1 MKRFHKMVAAVMAVA
16 TLATSMVPLSADA
29 LSFAEN
35 SKFTYDLAVEGTSDD
50 MVKVTFYTTYNPGLV
65 NLSVA
70 LKYDQSKLEFVKSN
84 MDLDYADVTLKAVAD
99 TPEKGMVV
107 TATGVR
113 PGSNGM
119 TASDYSA
126 PIYFSY
132 YFKIKDASEKRT
144 YDFSSCVITYKSQA
158 ENINFSKSIDV
169 NGEYPDETIE
179 KVVEK
184 SVYTRRIGD
193 ILPDNL
199 VDLDDAVNLLG
210 IVSFLDSCTAIG
222 AAYTAFLND
231 AMTAD
236 YSYTLQDGTT
246 GTYREH
252 FKDSLYANSV
262 PFAEIADCDQNGR
275 IEKNDA
281 DLLITYYA
289 QAASGQNPESLINN
303 ELSKVV
309 YADITM

>member
-1 MKRFHKMVAAVMAVA
+1 MRSLKKMAAAVMAVA
-16 TLATSMVPLSADA
+16 TLATSMVPFSADA
-29 LSFAEN
+29 LTFAEN
-35 SKFTYDLAVEGTSDD
+35 SKFAYDLDVEGTSDD

-113 PGSNGM
+113 PSGSEV
-119 TASDYSA
+119 TPCDYSA

-132 YFKIKDASEKRT
+132 YFKIKDTSKKRN

-184 SVYTRRIGD
+184 GIYTRRIGD

-210 IVSFLDSCTAIG
+210 IVSFLHGDWSSV
-222 AAYTAFLND
+222 
-231 AMTAD
+231 
-236 YSYTLQDGTT
+236 YSI
-246 GTYREH
+246 
-252 FKDSLYANSV
+252 FK
-262 PFAEIADCDQNGR
+262 
-275 IEKNDA
+275 
-281 DLLITYYA
+281 
-289 QAASGQNPESLINN
+289 
-303 ELSKVV
+303 
-309 YADITM
+309 

>member
-1 MKRFHKMVAAVMAVA
+1 MRRFKKMTAAVMAVA

-29 LSFAEN
+29 LYFAED
-35 SKFTYDLAVEGTSDD
+35 SKFTYDLTVQGTTDD
-50 MVKVTFYTTYNPGLV
+50 MVKVTFYTTYNPGV
-65 NLSVA
+65 SNLGVA
-70 LKYDQSKLEFVKSN
+70 LQYDQDELQYVKCV
-84 MDLDYADVTLKAVAD
+84 MDFDYGLSTIKSVVNNDEDGLVVAVAATMPDANTTSLDYF
-99 TPEKGMVV
+99 E
-107 TATGVR
+107 
-113 PGSNGM
+113 
-119 TASDYSA
+119 
-126 PIYFSY
+126 PIYYSY
-132 YFKIKDASEKRT
+132 YFKVKDASEKQK
-144 YDFSSCVITYKSQA
+144 YSFSSCVFRYNSQT
-158 ENINFSKSIDV
+158 ENIDFNNQLNSK
-169 NGEYPDETIE
+169 GHYPDEVIDR
-179 KVVEK
+179 VVSKETY
-184 SVYTRRIGD
+184 SRRIGD

-210 IVSFLDSCTAIG
+210 IVSFLNSCTAAG
-222 AAYTAFLND
+222 AAYTTFLND

-246 GTYREH
+246 GTYRER

-275 IEKNDA
+275 IEKNDG

-289 QAASGQNPESLINN
+289 QAAAGQNPESLINN

>member
-1 MKRFHKMVAAVMAVA
+1 MRNLKKMAAAVMAVA
-16 TLATSMVPLSADA
+16 TLATSMVPFSADA
-29 LSFAEN
+29 LTFAEN
-35 SKFTYDLAVEGTSDD
+35 SKFAYDLDVEGTSDD

-113 PGSNGM
+113 PSGSEM
-119 TASDYSA
+119 TPCDYSA

-132 YFKIKDASEKRT
+132 YFKIKDTSKKRN

-184 SVYTRRIGD
+184 GIYTRRIGD

-210 IVSFLDSCTAIG
+210 IVSFLNSCTAIG

-236 YSYTLQDGTT
+236 YPYTLENGTS
-246 GTYREH
+246 GTYRDR
-252 FKDSLYANSV
+252 FKDSLYVDGV
-262 PFAEIADCDQNGR
+262 PFAEIADCDQNGI

-289 QAASGQNPESLINN
+289 QAAAGQNPESLINN

>member
-1 MKRFHKMVAAVMAVA
+1 M
-16 TLATSMVPLSADA
+16 
-29 LSFAEN
+29 
-35 SKFTYDLAVEGTSDD
+35 
-50 MVKVTFYTTYNPGLV
+50 
-65 NLSVA
+65 
-70 LKYDQSKLEFVKSN
+70 
-84 MDLDYADVTLKAVAD
+84 
-99 TPEKGMVV
+99 
-107 TATGVR
+107 
-113 PGSNGM
+113 
-119 TASDYSA
+119 
-126 PIYFSY
+126 
-132 YFKIKDASEKRT
+132 
-144 YDFSSCVITYKSQA
+144 
-158 ENINFSKSIDV
+158 DV

-210 IVSFLDSCTAIG
+210 IVSFLDSRTAIG

-246 GTYREH
+246 GTYRER
-252 FKDSLYANSV
+252 FKDSLYGNSV

-281 DLLITYYA
+281 DLLVTYYA
-289 QAASGQNPESLINN
+289 QAAAGQSPESLINN